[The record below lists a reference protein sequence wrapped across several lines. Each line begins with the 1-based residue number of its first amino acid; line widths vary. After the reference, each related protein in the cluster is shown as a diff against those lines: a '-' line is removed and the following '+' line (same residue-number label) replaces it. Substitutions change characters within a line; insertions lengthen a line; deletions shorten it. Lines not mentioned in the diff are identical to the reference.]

1 MNATEN
7 IATQPFEMGSI
18 TGTKL
23 NSSEKKCVLIYD
35 DDLEIL
41 FLCKAILSKCNY
53 RVETL
58 SCCENVLEDIA
69 RIKPDII
76 LMDLWIPEI
85 GGEKAI
91 DIVKKNPETKH
102 IPMLIFSANAEIA
115 TICKK
120 VNANGF
126 IEKPFDISNFNE
138 TIKKN
143 ML

>member
-1 MNATEN
+1 MNVIDDLTH
-7 IATQPFEMGSI
+7 QSI
-18 TGTKL
+18 HPANSTGTKL
-23 NSSEKKCVLIYD
+23 DSPEKKCVLIYD

-41 FLCKAILSKCNY
+41 FLCKAVLSKSNY
-53 RVETL
+53 RIETL

-69 RIKPDII
+69 RLKPDII

-91 DIVKKNPETKH
+91 EIVKKNPETKH
-102 IPMLIFSANAEIA
+102 IPVIIFSANAEIA

-126 IEKPFDISNFNE
+126 IEKPFDISGFNAS
-138 TIKKN
+138 IQKHI
-143 ML
+143 L